1 LPMTRSGA
9 ALLPQ
14 DRAGVAAFTA
24 AIPNTTTR
32 PGDVVRVATGAACSR
47 VARSLLNLAAYGFG
61 VGCLLVLLG
70 AATVGWTVFLIFAA
84 LLRVPSAV
92 AR

>member
-1 LPMTRSGA
+1 MPMTRSGA

-32 PGDVVRVATGAACSR
+32 PGDVLRVAMRSACSR
-47 VARSLLNLAAYGFG
+47 IVRTLLDHAARGLGLGF
-61 VGCLLVLLG
+61 LLVLLG
-70 AATVGWTVFLIFAA
+70 APVTGWVVASTFAA
-84 LLRVPSAV
+84 LLHVPSGV
-92 AR
+92 LR